1 MAGIKLEGF
10 QGLIPRTSERLLP
23 NMAASVARNTKLLN
37 GEIRGFRDPTELA
50 NLTGQT
56 SELRRAFRVPDT
68 PNDAYIAFSSR
79 DVDVVRSPLVNDAF
93 DRYFWAGDG
102 RPKMNTAARIKN
114 GDAEYYLGV
123 PTSTNAPAVAPPAGS
138 DSTRAYVYTFV
149 SAYGEE
155 GPPSPPTI
163 ATGNAGTW
171 ALTAMDTSVPDAA
184 NRNITHKN
192 IYRTV
197 PGNAST
203 SFFFV
208 AQITL
213 AAATYNDNETDVVV
227 AANALLESTTFSEPP
242 ISLEGFVV
250 MPNGYLIGWAGR
262 RVVMTEPYRPH
273 AWPAE
278 YELSTEFDVVGMA
291 VFGATLVICTESQP
305 YYGQGVH
312 PRSFTTQKI
321 DAVEACLSRRG
332 IVSTTVGVLYP
343 SINGLVLA
351 SGSGVNVIT
360 QQLFTK
366 EEWAAFL
373 PENIYAAQLGLQYI
387 AFTSESVGFM
397 FDPTNPTARLVNLDN
412 FANVEGIETDRYTG
426 NINLLQNDRVM
437 DWDPEV
443 TERLQWRWVSKMF
456 QTPKP
461 INFGA
466 ARLMFETEDQD
477 TSGSAADF
485 AAYDTALFTAINAL
499 PGVGKR
505 LNTLGGGVLGGS
517 PAKPKLG
524 LVPTWITPETR
535 QPLGGSLLHN
545 VADLQALPSSVRLI
559 IRIADDEVVF
569 DSQITTQD
577 IFRLPT
583 GYKSDLWKFE
593 LVGNTTVY
601 SLQVAETPN
610 QLAGI

>member
-23 NMAASVARNTKLLN
+23 NMAASIARNTKLLN
-37 GEIRGFRDPTELA
+37 GEIRGYRNLVELA

-56 SELRRAFRVPDT
+56 TELRRAFRVPDT
-68 PNDAYIAFSSR
+68 PNDAYIAFDSR
-79 DVDVVRSPLVNDAF
+79 DVDVVRSPLVNDAH

-114 GDAEYYLGV
+114 SDPEFFLGI
-123 PTSTNAPAVAPPAGS
+123 PTPAGAPAVAPPAGS
-138 DSTRAYVYTFV
+138 DFTRAYVYTMV
-149 SAYGEE
+149 SEYGEE
-155 GPPSPPTI
+155 GPPSPPTL

-171 ALTAMDTSVPDAA
+171 ELTAMDTTVPDAA
-184 NRNITHKN
+184 NRNITNKK

-197 PGNAST
+197 PGNVST

-208 AQITL
+208 AEITL
-213 AAATYNDNETDVVV
+213 AASTYSDAETDLTV
-227 AANALLESTTFSEPP
+227 AANSLLESITFIEPP
-242 ISLEGFVV
+242 TTMEGFVV
-250 MPNGYLIGWAGR
+250 MPNGYLVGWAGR
-262 RVVMTEPYRPH
+262 RILMSEPYRPH

-278 YELSTEFDVVGMA
+278 FELSTEFDIVGMA

-305 YYGQGVH
+305 YYGQGVN

-321 DAVEACLSRRG
+321 DAVEGCLSRRG

-351 SGSGVNVIT
+351 SGSGVSVIT
-360 QQLFTK
+360 HQLFTK
-366 EEWAAFL
+366 EEWALKL
-373 PENIYAAQLGLQYI
+373 PDQLYAAQLGLQYI
-387 AFTSESVGFM
+387 AFSSQSVGFM
-397 FDPTNPTARLVNLDN
+397 FDPTNPTARLVDLDN
-412 FANVEGIETDRYTG
+412 YVNVEGIETDRYTG

-437 DWDPEV
+437 DWDPEI
-443 TERLQWRWVSKMF
+443 TERQQWRWVSKMY

-461 INFGA
+461 LNFGA
-466 ARLMFETEDQD
+466 ARLMFDAAVQD
-477 TSGSAADF
+477 TSGSAEDF
-485 AAYDTALFTAINAL
+485 AAYDSALFTAIDAL

-505 LNTLGGGVLGGS
+505 LNTLGGGVLGGQ
-517 PAKPKLG
+517 PAKPKTG
-524 LVPTWITPETR
+524 LVPTWTTPETR
-535 QPLGGSLLHN
+535 QPLGGSLLYD
-545 VADLQALPSSVRLI
+545 VADLQAVQSSVRMI

-569 DSQITTQD
+569 DAQITDQN

-583 GYKSDLWKFE
+583 GFKSDLWKFE
-593 LVGNTTVY
+593 LIGNTRVY

-610 QLAGI
+610 QLAIV

>member
-10 QGLIPRTSERLLP
+10 QGLIPRVSERLLP
-23 NMAASVARNTKLLN
+23 NMAATVVKNAKLLN
-37 GEIRGFRDPTELA
+37 GEIRGFRDPVELA

-68 PNDAYIAFSSR
+68 PNDAYIAFDSR
-79 DVDVVRSPLVNDAF
+79 DVDIVRSPLKNDIH

-123 PTSTNAPAVAPPAGS
+123 PTPTGAPAVSPPAGT
-138 DSTRAYVYTFV
+138 DFTRAYVYTMV

-163 ATGNAGTW
+163 ATGDAGTW
-171 ALTAMDTSVPDAA
+171 ALTALDTTVSDAA
-184 NRNITHKN
+184 NRNITNKN

-208 AQITL
+208 AQIAL
-213 AAATYNDNETDVVV
+213 AAATYNDNETDVDV
-227 AANALLESTTFSEPP
+227 AVNVLLESTTFIEPP
-242 ISLEGFVV
+242 TTMEGFVV
-250 MPNGYLIGWAGR
+250 MPNGYLVGWAGR
-262 RVVMTEPYRPH
+262 RILMSEPYRPH

-278 YELSTEFDVVGMA
+278 YELSTEFEIVGMA
-291 VFGATLVICTESQP
+291 VFGATLIICTESQP
-305 YYGQGVH
+305 YYGQGVS
-312 PRSFTTQKI
+312 PRSFTTQKV
-321 DAVEACLSRRG
+321 DAVEPCLSRRG
-332 IVSTTVGVLYP
+332 IVSLTVGVVYP

-351 SGSGVNVIT
+351 SGSGVSVIT
-360 QQLFTK
+360 SSLFTK
-366 EEWAAFL
+366 EEWALFL
-373 PENIYAAQLGLQYI
+373 PDQLYAAQLGLQYI
-387 AFTSESVGFM
+387 AFSSQSVGFM
-397 FDPTNPTARLVNLDN
+397 FDPTNPTARLVDLDN
-412 FANVEGIETDRYTG
+412 FSNVEGIETDRYTG
-426 NINLLQNDRVM
+426 NVNLLQNDRVM

-443 TERLQWRWVSKMF
+443 TERLQWRWVSKMY

-466 ARLMFETEDQD
+466 ARLMFEAADQITEDSGAEFD
-477 TSGSAADF
+477 T
-485 AAYDTALFTAINAL
+485 YDTALFTAIEAL

-505 LNTLGGGVLGGS
+505 LNTLGGQVLGGT
-517 PAKPKLG
+517 PAKPALG
-524 LVPTWITPETR
+524 LVPTWTTPETR
-535 QPLGGSLLHN
+535 QPLGGSLLYD
-545 VADLQALPSSVRLI
+545 VADLQSVPSSVRVI

-569 DSQITTQD
+569 DAQITDQD

-583 GYKSDLWKFE
+583 GFKSDLWKFE
-593 LVGNTTVY
+593 LLGNTPVY